1 MQNPLPEMSGLFPPL
16 PRTVSLAVYDLR
28 ATDPDA
34 QLSIATLVGLVNRG
48 AEKIYLLEN
57 GEDEFWLNELDPSLP
72 RTREADGT
80 ANLLEHLLTL
90 YRTHIEGLIIYDPAL
105 PATRNLASTL
115 ASLRAGLA
123 VSPVQAERFQNAP
136 YSLPVL
142 VDLRTYGWK
151 TPLQAC
157 AWAYTN
163 LLPQCSARL
172 VAGLNPSIRS
182 GLRSF
187 LVTQRVFTY
196 WLDAR
201 KFLPSLSS
209 SGLSER
215 GLLRRIFAHYAPG
228 TLHLGWFVSEPF
240 GVELAS
246 RAALLTLASDYCTNL
261 AVWSSLPASSPQT
274 DAPVSASLADILPA
288 QEASEQDPTDKTYI
302 SFTIS
307 DGDNL
312 QYCQHYLLR
321 LWRDPARGK
330 VPLGWTI
337 APALQQAMPALADF
351 YRRTATELDEFIA
364 GPSGAAYLFPS
375 RLPGAYQAAF
385 LQQTGESM
393 RSMGLTLLQV
403 LDSSTLFSMKF
414 LRSDLQTLFA
424 AQLAP
429 YGLRG
434 IFSGAGS
441 LDPSWQSCGDLLI
454 YQNLGLAMSHRRTLE
469 LIRYAAGRGHRFL
482 NLYIFAWNITPGDLL
497 RIVEQLDDSFCIVTP
512 GHLLELI
519 QQKMAHKEKGVS

>member
-1 MQNPLPEMSGLFPPL
+1 MQHPLPEASGLFPPL
-16 PRTVSLAVYDLR
+16 PRTDGLAVYDLR
-28 ATDPDA
+28 AADADA

-57 GEDEFWLNELDPSLP
+57 AEDEFWLNELDPSLP
-72 RTREADGT
+72 RTRETDDV
-80 ANLLEHLLTL
+80 ANLLERLLML
-90 YRTHIEGLIIYDPAL
+90 YRAHVEGLIIYDPAL

-123 VSPVQAERFQNAP
+123 VTPAQADRFQNAP
-136 YSLPVL
+136 YNLPVL

-157 AWAYTN
+157 AWAYEN

-182 GLRSF
+182 ALRSF

-196 WLDAR
+196 WLDPR
-201 KFLPSLSS
+201 KFLPSPSAR
-209 SGLSER
+209 GLSER

-261 AVWSSLPASSPQT
+261 AVWSSLPASSRQT
-274 DAPVSASLADILPA
+274 DAPTPASLVDVSPA
-288 QEASEQDPTDKTYI
+288 QEAGEQEQASKTYV

-321 LWRDPARGK
+321 LWRDSARGK

-337 APALQQAMPALADF
+337 APALQQAMPVLADF
-351 YRRTATELDEFIA
+351 YRRTATRLDEFIA

-375 RLPGAYQAAF
+375 RLPGAHRAAF
-385 LQQTGESM
+385 LRQTGESM
-393 RSMGLTLLQV
+393 QAMRLTLLQV

-414 LRSDLQTLFA
+414 LRSDLQESFA
-424 AQLAP
+424 AQLTP

-441 LDPSWQSCGDLLI
+441 LSPSWQNRGELLI
-454 YQNLGLAMSHRRTLE
+454 YQNLGLAMSPRRTLE

-497 RIVEQLDDSFCIVTP
+497 RIAEQLDDSFCIVTP
-512 GHLLELI
+512 GRLLELI
-519 QQKMAHKEKGVS
+519 QQKRAHEESGAS